1 MLYNAFRLTSLI
13 CAILGGYQMIDSH
26 NTEYIYFPILI
37 IFGIIY
43 SYVKA
48 QYDYYKRVQFY
59 DENDYNHSIPL
70 SPPIK
75 RNQNGYLTK
84 LYRNCHKKCKQNIK
98 IQIK

>member
-37 IFGIIY
+37 IFGVIY
-43 SYVKA
+43 SYVKSK
-48 QYDYYKRVQFY
+48 YDYYKRVRYY
-59 DENDYNHSIPL
+59 DDSDDNHSVHF
-70 SPPIK
+70 SPPYIRS
-75 RNQNGYLTK
+75 RNSSSDM